1 VSEQTKL
8 FEEEG
13 QAEVGAMVMVIA
25 QEVEGDVPVALTI
38 RVLSPADA
46 VTEVNIRGLVA
57 EYVEG
62 DHLVVNGFTIVLTV
76 DTEIIGTLAVGA
88 LVKVEAQLS
97 AGAYTALVIQV
108 LRTEERRQFEFEGV
122 VEAIGAEEWTIS
134 GRTFAITEGTAILG
148 DPVVGDTVWVRAVQL
163 PDGALVA
170 LRIAKKTETP
180 TPETFAFEGVIQRF
194 PERIIGQWIIGG
206 RTVFVDAST
215 VITGTPALGAQAKV
229 VARMQGRGR
238 IEALSIDIA
247 EPAPQTLTGRIVSL
261 PASRLGR
268 WKINDGQQ
276 DWVFV
281 TLPTTKIT
289 GRPRVGAMADVTV
302 VRQGQSGVL
311 VATEV
316 IITDDPTD
324 EVTPEPTIPARP
336 QPTRRPPHVFPDPD
350 SDSKA

>member
-1 VSEQTKL
+1 
-8 FEEEG
+8 
-13 QAEVGAMVMVIA
+13 
-25 QEVEGDVPVALTI
+25 
-38 RVLSPADA
+38 
-46 VTEVNIRGLVA
+46 
-57 EYVEG
+57 
-62 DHLVVNGFTIVLTV
+62 
-76 DTEIIGTLAVGA
+76 
-88 LVKVEAQLS
+88 
-97 AGAYTALVIQV
+97 
-108 LRTEERRQFEFEGV
+108 
-122 VEAIGAEEWTIS
+122 
-134 GRTFAITEGTAILG
+134 
-148 DPVVGDTVWVRAVQL
+148 
-163 PDGALVA
+163 
-170 LRIAKKTETP
+170 
-180 TPETFAFEGVIQRF
+180 
-194 PERIIGQWIIGG
+194 
-206 RTVFVDAST
+206 

-281 TLPTTKIT
+281 TLPTTTIT